1 MRITITTAAV
11 LLSASS
17 AFAQFGNPGGLMPDT
32 PEARPGVPAPGHANV
47 QDRLFV
53 KLMGMGNAGEVA
65 AGRLADGKARNA
77 GVKSFARRMVD
88 DHGAAARRLESVAKP
103 LNLPVPAEPDP
114 DQKAAQARLEGLD
127 GAAFDAAYL
136 QAQLVDHQKAVI
148 LLHWVIANGQ
158 DAGLQ
163 SFAKET
169 LPAVQDH
176 LRHVQALMAE
186 VSGTP
191 DPVDA
196 PASGP
201 RGAGRP

>member
-1 MRITITTAAV
+1 MKTFTITTAAV

-17 AFAQFGNPGGLMPDT
+17 AFAQFGNPAGLLPET
-32 PEARPGVPAPGHANV
+32 PESRPGVPAPGYANV

-53 KLMGMGNAGEVA
+53 KLLGMGNAGEVA
-65 AGRLADGKARNA
+65 AGRLADGRARHA
-77 GVKSFARRMVD
+77 GVKTFARRMVD
-88 DHGAAARRLESVAKP
+88 DHGAAARRLEAVAKP
-103 LNLPVPAEPDP
+103 LSLPVPAEPDP
-114 DQKAAQARLEGLD
+114 DQKAAQARLEGLN

-176 LRHVQALMAE
+176 LRHVQSLLAE
-186 VSGTP
+186 VTGAAR
-191 DPVDA
+191 PVDA
-196 PASGP
+196 PAL
-201 RGAGRP
+201 AQRP